1 MSVEGKMIESPGQG
15 QDYELLAEKISV
27 CGTCNPEVCL
37 ELSPIVHFFFHLKI
51 FFCVF
56 HVEIQ
61 SKLQLTNI

>member
-51 FFCVF
+51 K
-56 HVEIQ
+56 H
-61 SKLQLTNI
+61 